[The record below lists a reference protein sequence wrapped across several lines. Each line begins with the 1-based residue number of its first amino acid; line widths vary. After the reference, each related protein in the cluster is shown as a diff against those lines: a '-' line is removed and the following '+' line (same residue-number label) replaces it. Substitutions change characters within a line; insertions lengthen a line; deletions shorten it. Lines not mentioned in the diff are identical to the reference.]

1 MAEPAPS
8 PVPLLHE
15 DLLDY
20 TPTQRSVP
28 LARRRAARLVAE
40 WGQQGIAGDVALVV
54 SELMT
59 NALLH
64 GSVRGRLIRVHVT
77 LGHRILR
84 VEVSDPRGEL
94 PPRPR
99 PAGDGGTDQFGR
111 GLLLVGAVAARW
123 GWEPRTVGKTVYAE
137 WDLPGRTPP
146 TPEPVTA
153 GPSPVHAARAA
164 EGAPALQD
172 PPETA

>member
-1 MAEPAPS
+1 MAEPMPL

-15 DLLDY
+15 DRLDH

-40 WGQQGIAGDVALVV
+40 WGQPEIAGDVALVV

-64 GSVRGRLIRVHVT
+64 GSVRGRLIRVRVT
-77 LGHRILR
+77 LGDRILR
-84 VEVSDPRGEL
+84 VEVSDPRGER

-99 PAGDGGTDQFGR
+99 PAGDDAADQFGR

-146 TPEPVTA
+146 TPEPVPA
-153 GPSPVHAARAA
+153 GPPPVFAAGAA
-164 EGAPALQD
+164 KGTPAPQD
-172 PPETA
+172 PPKTA